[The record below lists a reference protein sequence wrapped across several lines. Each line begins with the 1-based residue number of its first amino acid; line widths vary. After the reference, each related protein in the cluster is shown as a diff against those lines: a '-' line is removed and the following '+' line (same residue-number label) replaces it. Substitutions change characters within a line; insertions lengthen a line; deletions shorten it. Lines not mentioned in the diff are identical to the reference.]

1 MNCRSYSNF
10 FDKLSTLGDSNLKGG
25 SNNPKPYGF
34 ETLDQSN
41 RVVPPT
47 NGYAKLKQTTDTKP
61 HAEGYLN
68 GNISVRNISGD
79 RLKYVDQRSLK
90 NFIATI
96 YKNFIELTNYPQLK
110 HTPEELYRLLTSPNM
125 VMYTIAKDNVMIAYV
140 VGELMRLDDQRYVLF
155 VNYLYVG
162 SKYRRN
168 GLGTIL
174 MDKIIGYA
182 NFKSMD
188 AVMLICDTEDTKVL
202 NFYFN
207 KGFMYDAF
215 LRRYDKYDVLTLN
228 IQ

>member
-1 MNCRSYSNF
+1 MNCTN
-10 FDKLSTLGDSNLKGG
+10 KLSTLGDNSRVIPTP
-25 SNNPKPYGF
+25 NN
-34 ETLDQSN
+34 
-41 RVVPPT
+41 
-47 NGYAKLKQTTDTKP
+47 YAKLKPTTIRKP

-68 GNISVRNISGD
+68 GNIAVRNIFGD
-79 RLKYVDQRSLK
+79 RLKYVGQGTLK

-96 YKNFIELTNYPQLK
+96 YKNFIELTDYPQLK

-125 VMYTIAKDNVMIAYV
+125 VMYTIAKDNVMIGYV
-140 VGELMRLDDQRYVLF
+140 IGEMMHLDDQRYVLF
-155 VNYLYVG
+155 INYLYIG

-174 MDKIIGYA
+174 MNKIIGYA
-182 NFKSMD
+182 KFKSMD

-228 IQ
+228 LL